1 MQIIMERNFDNVYS
15 KRFGYFNLHVI
26 KGEDGDVLIDT
37 GFIFMKNKIKRWL
50 SKFNIKMVIL
60 THGHVDHIWNAN
72 YIKDL
77 YDCKIAMSEVE
88 VSNINNSKATSQPM
102 KKKYVKWTKL
112 MDFGMKKFNPKD
124 IDVDVLLHNNQII
137 DKYGLNLKII
147 DLPGHTI
154 GSIGVLY
161 KNYLFVGDSMVNR
174 KKCPGVAYQ
183 NQSNAAAVMS
193 YDKIVNLNPKI
204 VFVGHDREV
213 RLEKLING

>member
-1 MQIIMERNFDNVYS
+1 MERNFDNIYS

-26 KGEDGDVLIDT
+26 KGENGDILIDT

-112 MDFGMKKFNPKD
+112 MNFGMKKFNPKD

-174 KKCPGVAYQ
+174 KKYPEVAYQ

-193 YDKIVNLNPKI
+193 YDKIVNMNPKI